1 MDEAQ
6 QTGRSHDINGGR
18 LILQTDSVRLWY
30 HASPGIVH
38 HRLETIPDS
47 ESFRAL
53 LTAGAEVLER
63 ERAQKWLSDDTK
75 NLVVRDHDAAWAR
88 QVWLPRVLRQ
98 GFKYW
103 AIVLP
108 TAAIGKL
115 NMRRFAAEYSKLG
128 LVVHAVDNPQ
138 AAFDWLRSPPQSGAE
153 QVLKAHDARRMQV
166 NRKP

>member
-6 QTGRSHDINGGR
+6 KAGQSHDINGGR
-18 LILQTDSVRLWY
+18 LILQTEAVSLWY
-30 HASPGIVH
+30 HAASGIVH

-53 LTAGAEVLER
+53 LLAGAELLER
-63 ERAQKWLSDDTK
+63 ERAQKWLSDDRK
-75 NLVVRDHDAAWAR
+75 NLVVREHDAAWAK
-88 QVWLPRVLRQ
+88 QVWLPRVLRS
-98 GFKYW
+98 GFKHW

-115 NMRRFAAEYSKLG
+115 NMRRFAAENSKLG
-128 LVVHAVDNPQ
+128 LNVNAIDNPET
-138 AAFDWLRSPPQSGAE
+138 AFDWLRSFPVRAPE
-153 QVLKAHDARRMQV
+153 QALPMADTRHRQA